1 MEMKYLHAAHDS
13 LAPLGLEIL
22 SVSIDG
28 RAEDARKF
36 RQGEWKMPWLNAFAP
51 GCWEN
56 PEVARME
63 ILGIPRA
70 ALVGRDGRIL
80 AVDEQLRAD
89 SLIPTIRRNLEA
101 PASP

>member
-13 LAPLGLEIL
+13 LATQGLEIL

-28 RAEDARKF
+28 RADEPRKF

-51 GCWEN
+51 GGWEN
-56 PEVARME
+56 PEVRRME
-63 ILGIPRA
+63 IFAIPRA
-70 ALVGRDGRIL
+70 ALVGKDGRIL